1 MDRKWKVIAKYSGII
16 CAFAVIVMLGFWQYQ
31 QERLA
36 ETLSEKII
44 RFHVR
49 ANSDMPKDQELKLQV
64 RDAIGAYMQQE
75 LDGVSDITE
84 SRRILLAD
92 LEQIEAR
99 AKEVIQKQGYAYD
112 VTATLTR
119 VEFPDK
125 VYGDYAF
132 PAGEYEAL
140 QVIIGAGQGQNWWC
154 VMYPNMCF
162 RGSVYEVVDEDAE
175 ESLRE
180 VLTAEEYDAVMKSG
194 NFHVK
199 FKWLSFLNTFLN

>member
-1 MDRKWKVIAKYSGII
+1 MNQKWKVIVKYSGII
-16 CAFAVIVMLGFWQYQ
+16 CAFAVIATLGFRQYQ

-36 ETLSEKII
+36 EALSEKII

-64 RDAIGAYMQQE
+64 RDAIGAYMRQE

-84 SRRILLAD
+84 SRRILQED

-99 AKEVIQKQGYAYD
+99 AEEVVQKQGYAYD

-125 VYGDYAF
+125 IYGDYEF

-140 QVIIGAGQGQNWWC
+140 QVIIGAGEGQNWWC

-162 RGSVYEVVDEDAE
+162 RGSVYEVVEEDAE

-180 VLTAEEYDAVMKSG
+180 VLTAEEYDSIMKSG
-194 NFHVK
+194 NFRVK
-199 FKWLSFLNTFLN
+199 FKWLSFLNAFLD